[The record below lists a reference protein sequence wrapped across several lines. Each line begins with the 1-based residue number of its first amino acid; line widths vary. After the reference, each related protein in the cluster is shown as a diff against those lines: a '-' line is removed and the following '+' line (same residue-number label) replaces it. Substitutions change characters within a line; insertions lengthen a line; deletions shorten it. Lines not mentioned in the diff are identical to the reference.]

1 MYVNFLWL
9 VIGTVIFINMGL
21 ALLATLGLAWAPVG
35 AVIYARDGK
44 RKGESP
50 IRYAVVGV
58 VSSLLFFIPWFFVR
72 KWIGRQTLP
81 GDSVVLVYA
90 FLYLAW
96 MLGPIP
102 LWIAVASEYGLMIRL
117 VPGSMLAA
125 WALTLLILIRTQRIR
140 ARKRSGVSS
149 VRSSQLP
156 YFLPLLGLYVC
167 YAPFIMVFSQG
178 WIDNLR

>member
-9 VIGTVIFINMGL
+9 VIGTVVLVNMVL
-21 ALLATLGLAWAPVG
+21 AMLATLGLAWAPVG
-35 AVIYARDGK
+35 AVIYAIEGK

-50 IRYAVVGV
+50 IRHAVIGA

-72 KWIGRQTLP
+72 KWVDRQNLP
-81 GDSVVLVYA
+81 VDSVVLVYA

-102 LWIAVASEYGLMIRL
+102 LWIVLTTGYGLMSHL
-117 VPGSMLAA
+117 VTGSLLVA
-125 WALTLLILIRTQRIR
+125 WALTLLILIR
-140 ARKRSGVSS
+140 ARKRNSVSS
-149 VRSSQLP
+149 ACSSRLP

-167 YAPFIMVFSQG
+167 YMPFIMPFLQA
-178 WIDNLR
+178 WAERFEAPA